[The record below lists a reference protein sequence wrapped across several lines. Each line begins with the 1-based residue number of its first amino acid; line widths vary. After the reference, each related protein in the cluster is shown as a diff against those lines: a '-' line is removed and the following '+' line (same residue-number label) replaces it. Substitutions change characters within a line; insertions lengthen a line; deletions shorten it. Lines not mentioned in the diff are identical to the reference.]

1 MKTFVF
7 FIICML
13 SLLSDRI
20 SFARQP
26 SSPGDSATHI
36 MRNPRTAIIF
46 SAVMPGLGQVY
57 NRKYWKV
64 PLVYGAGGAAFY
76 SLHYFQTGYKQIMKF
91 IDEDDDPLTFYF
103 HGRNIEYRF
112 LSNYRDHYHRFRD
125 ISFFSLAG
133 IYLLNIIDAMVDAEF
148 SAFDVSDDLTM
159 SIRPDVTGNHDAMV
173 VVGMKL
179 SIGF

>member
-7 FIICML
+7 FVICIL
-13 SLLSDRI
+13 SLLSVRT
-20 SFARQP
+20 SFALQP
-26 SSPGDSATHI
+26 SGRGDSATHTI
-36 MRNPRTAIIF
+36 RNSRTAILC
-46 SAVMPGLGQVY
+46 SAIMPGLGQVY

-76 SLHYFQTGYKQIMKF
+76 SLHYFQTGYKQIMEF
-91 IDEDDDPLTFYF
+91 ISEDDSQVTFSF
-103 HGRNIEYRF
+103 HGRNIEYKF
-112 LSNYRDHYHRFRD
+112 ITDYRDHYHRFRD
-125 ISFFSLAG
+125 ISFFSIAG

-159 SIRPDVTGNHDAMV
+159 SISPDVIGNHDAMAGI
-173 VVGMKL
+173 GMKL